1 MQEIRST
8 DSAKCL
14 KKTNLSNQRPS
25 ALSVKKTINPDESFF
40 NDILNFDDNE
50 ELRSPSPS
58 PKPESKLIPNSETT
72 PSKCDKFKA
81 RTEIRPLRK
90 PLSARLPS
98 SRSNNDFDRLETSVK
113 LSLFE
118 FGHIRVKETRAEL
131 AMMEME
137 EEAGVSLSELEMGRV
152 CFCCRAVRF
161 RMLNWAY
168 NCHFC
173 KKNVSAEFM
182 LSEHNIMIIFPGL
195 L

>member
-14 KKTNLSNQRPS
+14 KKTNLSSQRPS

-40 NDILNFDDNE
+40 NDILNFDDSE
-50 ELRSPSPS
+50 ELRSPSP
-58 PKPESKLIPNSETT
+58 KHESKLIPNSETT

-81 RTEIRPLRK
+81 RTEVKPLRK
-90 PLSARLPS
+90 PLSVRLPP

-118 FGHIRVKETRAEL
+118 FGHIRVQETRAEL

-137 EEAGVSLSELEMGRV
+137 DEDGVSLSELEMGRV

-173 KKNVSAEFM
+173 KKNVSAEFL
-182 LSEHNIMIIFPGL
+182 LSEQNIMIIIVGL

>member
-8 DSAKCL
+8 DSKCL
-14 KKTNLSNQRPS
+14 KKTYLPSQRPS

-40 NDILNFDDNE
+40 NDILNFDDSE
-50 ELRSPSPS
+50 ELRSPS
-58 PKPESKLIPNSETT
+58 PKPESKSIPNSETT
-72 PSKCDKFKA
+72 PSKCDNSGT
-81 RTEIRPLRK
+81 RTVKPLRL
-90 PLSARLPS
+90 PLSTRSPS
-98 SRSNNDFDRLETSVK
+98 SRSNNDFDSRLETSVK

-118 FGHIRVKETRAEL
+118 FGHIRVQETRAEL

-137 EEAGVSLSELEMGRV
+137 EEAGSEASLTELEMGRV

-173 KKNVSAEFM
+173 KKNVSVRKVYVE
-182 LSEHNIMIIFPGL
+182 
-195 L
+195 